1 MSAPYYGEAV
11 EDPPGSGQCM
21 YYLHDGTTALCDA
34 DEFERKFGF
43 LPGQVYKHL
52 ISIADTPFVRAVIH
66 MQQVDHKPASSPAIL
81 RTRAGVGATTPG
93 AAAVGTPSAGVA
105 YRGYAGLGGVVS
117 SVAGTGG
124 VASAAA
130 ASADGGG
137 KMAGKRKS
145 AGLDGSSG
153 DPHVFSVNDVLSII
167 PPVDLKLVQSEAGGI
182 SYLDALAQR
191 FPSGNSDPKTG
202 KMVPLYSAIVAA
214 MAVQPGLKVHAP
226 APVARALAVASGDP
240 RTHLFD
246 ELSCWESV
254 DYQAMQAPNVCERDS
269 CACGACTRIV
279 HLARQSAPMR
289 NRHELLQSR
298 ADLMTKLR
306 NPVAA
311 HKDYNL
317 RNRFRG
323 VFQQGTNTSTA
334 TFVSV
339 SNHMKQLC
347 EATQDLVMTFGAQQ
361 NDPAAKST
369 IAHLG
374 NILNAQ
380 QQVLDFLLLSTL
392 NAGNTTKQYLV
403 GRETFTYHNFVATRP
418 AEISPSGG
426 SELVT
431 LADLTAGVARGR
443 YPPGT

>member
-11 EDPPGSGQCM
+11 EDPPGSGLCK
-21 YYLHDGTTALCDA
+21 YYLHDGTTALCDG

-43 LPGQVYKHL
+43 HPGQVYKHL

-81 RTRAGVGATTPG
+81 KTGGGSRAATPSAVAT
-93 AAAVGTPSAGVA
+93 VGTPLSSSV
-105 YRGYAGLGGVVS
+105 YRGYAGLGGS
-117 SVAGTGG
+117 
-124 VASAAA
+124 VASANGTGVVPFAS
-130 ASADGGG
+130 SADGNG

-145 AGLDGSSG
+145 APSDNS
-153 DPHVFSVNDVLSII
+153 DPHAFDVGDVLSVM
-167 PPVDLKLVQSEAGGI
+167 PPVDFKLVQSEKGGI
-182 SYLDALAQR
+182 SYLEALAQR
-191 FPSGNSDPKTG
+191 FPSGHADPITG
-202 KMVPLYSAIVAA
+202 KMAPAYNAIVAA
-214 MAVQPGLKVHAP
+214 MAIQPGLKVHAP
-226 APVARALAVASGDP
+226 APVSRALAVASGDP
-240 RTHLFD
+240 RTHLYD
-246 ELSCWESV
+246 ELSCWESL
-254 DYQAMQAPNVCERDS
+254 DYQAMQAPNVCERDH

-289 NRHELLQSR
+289 NRHELVQSR
-298 ADLMTKLR
+298 TDLMNRLR
-306 NPVAA
+306 NPAAA

-347 EATQDLVMTFGAQQ
+347 EATQDLVMSFGAQQ

-380 QQVLDFLLLSTL
+380 QQVLDYLLLQSL
-392 NAGNTTKQYLV
+392 PAGNTTKQYLV
-403 GRETFTYHNFVATRP
+403 GRETFAYHNFVSTRP
-418 AEISPSGG
+418 AEIAPSGG

-431 LADLTAGVARGR
+431 LGDLTAGVARGR